1 MSRSG
6 RGTDIFELPWLE
18 NGGIS
23 GAQIRIALRGAG
35 AQSDAMI

>member
-1 MSRSG
+1 MSRPG
-6 RGTDIFELPWLE
+6 RGTVIFELLWLE

-23 GAQIRIALRGAG
+23 GAQIRIAPRGAG